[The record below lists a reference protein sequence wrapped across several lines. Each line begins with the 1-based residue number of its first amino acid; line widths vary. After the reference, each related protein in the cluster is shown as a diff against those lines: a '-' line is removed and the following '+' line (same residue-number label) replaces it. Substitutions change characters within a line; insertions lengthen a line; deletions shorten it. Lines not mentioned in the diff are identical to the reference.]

1 MKKARA
7 KKTRVKK
14 TSGNVLATETPEKV
28 SGWLIVS
35 LFSMALLF
43 VVSSSDASFEG
54 TSAQLP
60 DLFAPQKVVKVIDH
74 MVANYSHFLSVNFLK
89 PLAYDYSIYAENA
102 VWVFKESGL
111 AYALGIDRLVDGS
124 MPNGQVAGASI
135 SEPETYSSG
144 GLGIDNLYSLLI
156 Q

>member
-14 TSGNVLATETPEKV
+14 ISGNVLTTETPKKV
-28 SGWLIVS
+28 CGWLVVS
-35 LFSMALLF
+35 LFSMTLLF
-43 VVSSSDASFEG
+43 MVSSSDVSFEG
-54 TSAQLP
+54 TSVQLP
-60 DLFAPQKVVKVIDH
+60 DPFAPQKVVKVVDL
-74 MVANYSHFLSVNFLK
+74 MAASYSHFLSINFLK

-111 AYALGIDRLVDGS
+111 AYALGVDRLVDGS
-124 MPNGQVAGASI
+124 MPNGQVAGASTNK
-135 SEPETYSSG
+135 PKTYSSG
-144 GLGIDNLYSLLI
+144 GLGINNLYSLLI